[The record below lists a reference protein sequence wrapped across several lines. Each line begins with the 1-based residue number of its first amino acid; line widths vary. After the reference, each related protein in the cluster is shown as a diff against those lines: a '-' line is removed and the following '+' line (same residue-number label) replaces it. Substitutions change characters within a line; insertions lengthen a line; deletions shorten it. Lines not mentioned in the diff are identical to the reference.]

1 MQRSCQTLR
10 VLFSRILTDTH
21 FENLHVYRVHAHHE
35 TYECIRNGGLT
46 VQDPAC
52 CCWGSFL
59 VLISA
64 PRDVRRGLLT
74 LRVRRSSSSC
84 SVAIFALDI
93 VDGGEGVREQIFQEL
108 HNSFSFSPFPSII
121 LQGQLASK
129 LASSCASGANLL
141 TICDRVAISS
151 VTLIKKIRK
160 SLVLTIFYKVLNRP
174 KRT

>member
-1 MQRSCQTLR
+1 MQRSCQTLW
-10 VLFSRILTDTH
+10 VFSSRILTDTH
-21 FENLHVYRVHAHHE
+21 FENLHVYCVHAHHE

-52 CCWGSFL
+52 CCGGSFL

-64 PRDVRRGLLT
+64 PRDMRWGLLT

-93 VDGGEGVREQIFQEL
+93 VDGGEGVGETISQEL
-108 HNSFSFSPFPSII
+108 HNSFFSHQSPI
-121 LQGQLASK
+121 LQGSK
-129 LASSCASGANLL
+129 LVSSCVSGAYLL

-151 VTLIKKIRK
+151 VTLIKKTRK
-160 SLVLTIFYKVLNRP
+160 SLILTIFYKVLNRP